1 MTTALLEE
9 GDLDRALAALAHPA
23 RRTMLTRLALGPALP
38 SELGERLAMS
48 QPAVSKHLRVL
59 EGAGLIS
66 RGREG
71 QRRPCTLRPE
81 ALGEVDRWV
90 SELRRTWE
98 ARLDRLDAYLAE
110 TQRPGA
116 GGTGAGG
123 TASGGSGAVGGF
135 GGTGGIGGIGRNTLD
150 DDDTKA
156 PTTRSKEKENHD

>member
-1 MTTALLEE
+1 MATALLEE

-38 SELGERLAMS
+38 SELGERLTMS

-59 EGAGLIS
+59 EGAGLIT

-71 QRRPCTLRPE
+71 QRRPCRLRPE

-90 SELRRTWE
+90 SELRQTWE

-110 TQRPGA
+110 TRSREGA
-116 GGTGAGG
+116 GT
-123 TASGGSGAVGGF
+123 SPGSGAATA
-135 GGTGGIGGIGRNTLD
+135 GTGGHGPIGGTSRNPLD
-150 DDDTKA
+150 DDDN
-156 PTTRSKEKENHD
+156 KEENRD

>member
-1 MTTALLEE
+1 MATALLEE
-9 GDLDRALAALAHPA
+9 RDLDRALAALAHPA

-59 EGAGLIS
+59 EGAGLIN

-90 SELRRTWE
+90 NELRRSWE

-110 TQRPGA
+110 TQRQGT
-116 GGTGAGG
+116 GGTPTGG
-123 TASGGSGAVGGF
+123 GGSI
-135 GGTGGIGGIGRNTLD
+135 GGTGGSGGTGRNTLD
-150 DDDTKA
+150 DDD
-156 PTTRSKEKENHD
+156 KEKEDHD